1 MKTQYFKYI
10 IISFSLTFITLSC
23 GKVATPDPEP
33 IVLVSSTLV
42 KELSKEQFVAQISAS
57 MGSSV
62 ALFVGG
68 GVKQYKLVYKT
79 KNTDGTEI
87 QASGAVIIPVGTS
100 AALTGA
106 LPLLSYQHGTIFDDK
121 QAPSY
126 LSANGEGTIASLMA
140 TLGYIVA
147 APDYIGYG
155 TSNTLPHSYEH
166 RNGLATASLD
176 LLRAA
181 KEFITKEKANWNQN
195 LYIAGYSEGGFAT
208 MSLQKKIE
216 EEFPTEF
223 NLKASSCGAG
233 AYNKTLSFKTLA
245 TTKSSGDPQHNASYI
260 WVLLTYDSIY
270 KLNRPLTAYF
280 AEPYATQITKDKQ
293 NVRIS
298 GSLTTILSDAV
309 KKGVTDGTDTA
320 LLNAVKDNDVF
331 DWKPKTPTQLY
342 HGTADTY
349 VPFFNSQTAY
359 DAMQKRGA
367 TNVQLISIAGGDHG
381 SSVQNYLLG
390 TISFFSNTK

>member
-1 MKTQYFKYI
+1 MQTKYFKYLI
-10 IISFSLTFITLSC
+10 ISLTFVTWSC
-23 GKVATPDPEP
+23 GKVATNDPQP
-33 IVLVSSTLV
+33 VVLVSATLV
-42 KELSKEQFVAQISAS
+42 KELTKQQLITSLAAS
-57 MGSSV
+57 LGSQVS
-62 ALFVGG
+62 LFVQS
-68 GVKQYKLVYKT
+68 GVKQYKVVYKT

-87 QASGAVIIPVGTS
+87 QASGAIIIPS
-100 AALTGA
+100 LTGP
-106 LPLLSYQHGTIFDDK
+106 LPMLSYQHGTIFDDK

-126 LSANGEGTIASLMA
+126 LSADGEGAIASFLS
-140 TLGYIVA
+140 TLGYIVV

-155 TSNTLPHSYEH
+155 ASNNLPHTYEH
-166 RNGLATASLD
+166 RNGLATASID

-181 KEFITKEKANWNQN
+181 KEVIAQEKANWNQN
-195 LYIAGYSEGGFAT
+195 LYIAGYSEGGYAT

-216 EEFPTEF
+216 EEASTEF

-260 WVLLTYDSIY
+260 WVLLTYDRVY
-270 KLNRPLTAYF
+270 KLNRPMTDYF
-280 AEPYATQITKDKQ
+280 AAAYAAQIQKEQQ
-293 NVRIS
+293 NARIQ

-331 DWKPKTPTQLY
+331 DWKPKTPTRLY
-342 HGTADTY
+342 HGTSDTY
-349 VPFFNSQTAY
+349 VPYFNSQTAF

-367 TNVQLISIAGGDHG
+367 TNVTLFPVAGGDHG
-381 SSVQNYLLG
+381 SSIQSFLLG
-390 TISFFSNTK
+390 TIDFFSTTK

>member
-1 MKTQYFKYI
+1 MKTQFFRYF
-10 IISFSLTFITLSC
+10 IISFSLTFITWSC
-23 GKVATPDPEP
+23 GKVTTEDPQP
-33 IVLVSSTLV
+33 VVLVSSSLV
-42 KELSKEQFVAQISAS
+42 KELTKEQLVTSLAPQF
-57 MGSSV
+57 GSQV
-62 ALFVGG
+62 ALFVQG
-68 GVKQYKLVYKT
+68 GVKQYKIVYKT

-87 QASGAVIIPVGTS
+87 QASGALIIPVGTS
-100 AALTGA
+100 FNSP

-126 LSANGEGTIASLMA
+126 LTTDGEGTVASLIA
-140 TLGYIVA
+140 TLGYIVV

-155 TSNTLPHSYEH
+155 ASNTLPHTYEH

-176 LLRAA
+176 MLRAA

-245 TTKSSGDPQHNASYI
+245 TTPSSGNSQHNASYI
-260 WVLLTYDSIY
+260 WVLLTYDRVY
-270 KLNRPLTAYF
+270 KLNRPMTDYF
-280 AEPYATQITKDKQ
+280 AAAYAAQIQKEQQ
-293 NVRIS
+293 NARIS

-309 KKGVTDGTDTA
+309 KKGVVEGTDTA

-331 DWKPKTPTQLY
+331 DWKPKTPTRLY

-349 VPFFNSQTAY
+349 VPYFNSQTAY

-367 TNVQLISIAGGDHG
+367 TNVTLFPVSGGDHG
-381 SSVQNYLLG
+381 SSVQTFLLG
-390 TISFFSNTK
+390 TLEFFSNTK